1 VSTLQRYVKTDGGR
15 AALKERAPD
24 LPRVART
31 LLLIID
37 GSKSG
42 DDWLSLVAGSSPET
56 LQHLIE
62 RGYVETAAPPPAP
75 KPPVV
80 VEPPAPVPA
89 PVAPVAPVAQV
100 APAALDAV
108 DMRDFSAPRP
118 APSPAP
124 PPVPSIE
131 ALTVVSSTGASFDAL
146 LEATT
151 YRDLYD
157 EMTAKARPLLGL
169 MSGYRF
175 VLDIEKCNGIDELR
189 VLARRF
195 VEQVRKEKGLVAA
208 DAFCRGLAARRTA
221 A

>member
-1 VSTLQRYVKTDGGR
+1 MTPSPRYVKTDGGR

-42 DDWLSLVAGSSPET
+42 DDWLGLVAGSSADT
-56 LQHLIE
+56 LQHLVD
-62 RGYVETAAPPPAP
+62 RGYIEPVVPPPPKAPPVVAAAPAPAVAPVSVPAAAEPVDMRDLSAPPPPPAP
-75 KPPVV
+75 PPL
-80 VEPPAPVPA
+80 PA
-89 PVAPVAPVAQV
+89 
-100 APAALDAV
+100 
-108 DMRDFSAPRP
+108 
-118 APSPAP
+118 
-124 PPVPSIE
+124 IE

-146 LEATT
+146 LEAST

-157 EMTAKARPLLGL
+157 EMTGKARPLLGL

-175 VLDIEKCNGIDELR
+175 VLDIEKCNGVEELR
-189 VLARRF
+189 TLARRF
-195 VEQVRKEKGLVAA
+195 VEIVRKEKGLVAA
-208 DAFCRGLAARRTA
+208 DAFCRGLAARRAGA